1 MNNEKDHFGL
11 IAAYTDQHKIDQ
23 FINLVK
29 VGWSIMTQI
38 YVYKI
43 MSLFVSCLRDVLNIA
58 FWHPC

>member
-29 VGWSIMTQI
+29 VG
-38 YVYKI
+38 
-43 MSLFVSCLRDVLNIA
+43 
-58 FWHPC
+58 